1 MERPRRSTTSTARR
15 RLPIYGQH
23 GGPDKGNLLVEKET
37 QAVNKKERTA
47 EPELIT
53 YLPRRKDGD
62 GKWKHFFKGMGMMG
76 VWGAGEGA
84 LELVLNYMRRR
95 RPE

>member
-1 MERPRRSTTSTARR
+1 LGER
-15 RLPIYGQH
+15 
-23 GGPDKGNLLVEKET
+23 ET
-37 QAVNKKERTA
+37 RAVTKKERTA

-53 YLPRRKDGD
+53 YLPRMKDGD
-62 GKWKHFFKGMGMMG
+62 GKWKHFFKGMGLMG